1 MRKIILLALI
11 IASIAVPLSAQAASE
26 ENTLTVYAYDSFSGD
41 WGPAGKL
48 IPMFEEKTGI
58 DVELVGAGDAVEM
71 LSRKCDMLKS
81 ESGQNAASRGELP
94 SASSSGTAIS
104 MLQAAGS
111 KRTNL
116 HQAAI
121 NQAFLTMVRQVVSN
135 LAAYGSRDESYRTQ
149 EGYAVL
155 GAGDAAGA
163 WEFDLQAR
171 LQQLPK
177 YESVYQNQLL
187 MQLLQMGV
195 LPARAAFGLMDLS
208 NKEALLKALEQ
219 AETERKEE
227 ENGGK
232 TTGGS
237 GGAGPV

>member
-1 MRKIILLALI
+1 MILADRIDDSALRWQESAPLA
-11 IASIAVPLSAQAASE
+11 P
-26 ENTLTVYAYDSFSGD
+26 Y
-41 WGPAGKL
+41 
-48 IPMFEEKTGI
+48 
-58 DVELVGAGDAVEM
+58 AVEM

-163 WEFDLQAR
+163 
-171 LQQLPK
+171 
-177 YESVYQNQLL
+177 
-187 MQLLQMGV
+187 G
-195 LPARAAFGLMDLS
+195 
-208 NKEALLKALEQ
+208 
-219 AETERKEE
+219 T
-227 ENGGK
+227 
-232 TTGGS
+232 
-237 GGAGPV
+237 GAGAGAATGAAGAATPHSSSTAEPSDSSTRTRESPWALMMSAISEILAASIASSSRRRAGRAPRCVRQTRGWSRAPR